1 MGSRRKS
8 WQELANSSISRRSWL
23 KITGFT
29 GLGLAVGDA
38 DLFYGS
44 PSQLMAASS
53 EREAPQY
60 GGILT
65 YGQAGDPPNFDIL
78 SSATYMAL
86 HVMSPVYNN
95 LVMYDPMDPEKVI
108 GDLAEK
114 WEISPDGKIYTFS
127 LKKGVKFHD
136 GKPFTSADCQ
146 FTFDRVRN
154 PPSGTVSPRK
164 ASLAVVDGIETP
176 DDHTLRFILKRSA
189 PSLLAVLAQGWMMI
203 FPKHVIEEKG
213 DMKKDA
219 IGTGPFKLKKYTRGV
234 SLELVRNPEYHV
246 KGRPY
251 LDGITF
257 FIIPD
262 PGTAMASLRS
272 GQLLFHGL
280 LTGDEARTVE
290 KDSGGRVI
298 AQKTILVGFDSLNI
312 NGKRKPWD
320 DIRVR
325 KAASLAINREEAIK
339 VVTLS
344 DGQVSGVMQPGGI
357 WALPPEELQ
366 KIPGYG
372 KDTAANLAE
381 AKRLLAEA
389 GYPNGFSATL
399 LTRKGTFFEPL
410 SVFIKDQLSQIG
422 IDAKLD
428 VQETATAYDILNK
441 RAFDLAPWKHGH
453 AIDDPDTVFS
463 EFFACDAVR
472 NYSDVC
478 DKEVDELYVK
488 QAETID
494 FEERKKL
501 VNLMDKKV
509 LLTFGK
515 IPLYYPLRFIV
526 LSNKVRNYKIH
537 PSIYNNQRFQ
547 DVWIKQ

>member
-1 MGSRRKS
+1 MDARKKSSYEDGSSPLSRRM
-8 WQELANSSISRRSWL
+8 LL
-23 KITGFT
+23 KMAGLT
-29 GLGLAVGDA
+29 GLGWAVGA
-38 DLFYGS
+38 RGIFSGS
-44 PSQLMAASS
+44 EWKAEAASS
-53 EREAPQY
+53 EKEKPQS

-65 YGQAGDPPNFDIL
+65 YGQAGDPPNFDII

-86 HVMSPVYNN
+86 HALSPVYNN
-95 LVMYDPMDPEKVI
+95 LIMYDPMAPNKII

-114 WEISPDGKIYTFS
+114 WEVSPDGKIYTFS
-127 LKKGVKFHD
+127 LKRGVKFHD
-136 GKPFTSADCQ
+136 GKPFTSVDCK
-146 FTFDRVRN
+146 FTLDRVRN
-154 PPSGTVSPRK
+154 PPSGTVSPRR

-176 DDHTLRFILKRSA
+176 DDHTLRVVLKRPA
-189 PSLLAVLAQGWMMI
+189 PSLLDILAQGWMMI

-234 SLELVRNPEYHV
+234 SIELVRNPEYHV

-251 LDGITF
+251 LDGVTF

-262 PGTAMASLRS
+262 PGTAMANLRT

-280 LTGDEARTVE
+280 LTGDEARAVE
-290 KDSGGRVI
+290 KESGGRVAI
-298 AQKTILVGFDSLNI
+298 QKSLVVGFDSLNI

-325 KAASLAINREEAIK
+325 KAASLAINREEANK
-339 VVTLS
+339 VVMS
-344 DGQVSGVMQPGGI
+344 GDGQVSGVMMPGGI
-357 WALPPEELQ
+357 WALPPEELE

-372 KDTAANLAE
+372 KKIPANLAE
-381 AKRLLAEA
+381 AKKLLAEA
-389 GYPNGFSATL
+389 GHPNGFTATL

-410 SVFIKDQLSQIG
+410 SVFVKDQLAQIG
-422 IDAKLD
+422 IEAKLD
-428 VQETATAYDILNK
+428 VQETATAYEMLNK

-453 AIDDPDTVFS
+453 SIDDPDSVFG
-463 EFFACDAVR
+463 EFFTCDAVR

-488 QAETID
+488 QSQTMD
-494 FEERKKL
+494 FAERKKL

-509 LLTFGK
+509 LLTLGK
-515 IPLYYPLRFIV
+515 IPLYYSARFIAH
-526 LSNKVRNYKIH
+526 SNRVQNYSIH
-537 PSIYNNQRFQ
+537 PSVYNNQRLQ
-547 DVWIKQ
+547 DVWIKK